1 MVCDPKLGLKQ
12 PGLKQQG
19 WIGYELRNF
28 CRALLLGCVAC
39 LLAAAQKAADLPTP
53 STLINKR
60 LPKWVRVGGEY
71 RTRFEGYSGGNF
83 SDGSSD
89 AYWLSRTRLSLTLQ
103 PLPWG
108 KVFAEVQDARVI
120 RKHPGLPPFEN
131 VWDLR
136 SAYLELGDIDK
147 KPFGLRVGRQEL
159 FFGENRIVGGAAW
172 ANATRAFDG
181 VRAVVRF
188 AGNRLDFLATSVVVN
203 VNGTW
208 DHHQQGNNFH
218 GVYGDFPKLIPHA
231 VIQPYVF
238 WRLQP
243 RVRNEAGVVA
253 NVDEKIPGFRLVGTL
268 PRGFDYN
275 IEMAYQFGS
284 VGSDRIQAWLGHWL
298 VGRTWKKLP
307 FSPRVWGEYNYL
319 SGDANPRDGIRGTF
333 DALYPTVH
341 DKFGFADQFA
351 GRNLKDIRWGVE
363 GKLPKGVNASLEL
376 NDWRLASAVDGLYS
390 AQGTVIGRS
399 PTGIV
404 GTHVGNE
411 IDLITTWKLRGS
423 VLVGAGVGYILPGAF
438 LKATTPGK
446 PYLYPYI
453 MFTYKL

>member
-1 MVCDPKLGLKQ
+1 M
-12 PGLKQQG
+12 
-19 WIGYELRNF
+19 RNF
-28 CRALLLGCVAC
+28 WRTIWGAGLTVSFAL
-39 LLAAAQKAADLPTP
+39 AQNVPEPISP
-53 STLINKR
+53 SSLINKR

-71 RTRFEGYSGGNF
+71 RTRFESYSGGNF
-83 SDGSSD
+83 SAANSDG
-89 AYWLSRTRLSLTLQ
+89 YWLSRTRLSVTLQ
-103 PLPWG
+103 PLPWA
-108 KVFAEVQDARVI
+108 KVFAETQDARAI

-136 SAYLELGDIDK
+136 SGYVELGDIDK
-147 KPFGLRVGRQEL
+147 KRLGLRVGRQEL
-159 FFGENRIVGGAAW
+159 TFGENRIVGGAAW
-172 ANATRAFDG
+172 SNATRAFDG
-181 VRAVVRF
+181 VRAVVKF
-188 AGNRLDFLATSVVVN
+188 AGNRVDVIATSVVVN

-218 GVYGDFPKLIPHA
+218 GIYTDFPKLIPHA

-243 RVRNEAGVVA
+243 RVRNEFGQVA
-253 NVDEKIPGFRLVGTL
+253 NLNMRMPGVRFVGTL
-268 PRGFDYN
+268 PHGLDYN
-275 IEMAYQFGS
+275 FEAAFQSGS
-284 VGSDRIQAWLGHWL
+284 LGRDRIQAWMGHWL
-298 VGRTWKKLP
+298 LGRTWKKLP

-351 GRNLKDIRWGVE
+351 GRNLKDIRWGLE
-363 GKLPKGVNASLEL
+363 GKFPKGVNASLEL
-376 NDWRLASAVDGLYS
+376 NDWHVASALDALYS
-390 AQGTVIGRS
+390 GQGTIVGRS
-399 PTGIV
+399 TTGLV

-411 IDLITTWKLRGS
+411 IDLIATWKLRGPIQA
-423 VLVGAGVGYILPGAF
+423 GAGVGYILPGAF
-438 LKATTPGK
+438 LKQTTQGK